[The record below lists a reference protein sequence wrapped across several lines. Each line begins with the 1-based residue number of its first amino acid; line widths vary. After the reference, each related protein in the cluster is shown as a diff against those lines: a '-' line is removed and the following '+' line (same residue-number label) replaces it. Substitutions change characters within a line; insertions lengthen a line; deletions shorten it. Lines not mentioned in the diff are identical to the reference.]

1 MKISDIKEH
10 AFAMPLTSPSAL
22 QIDYKFKNRE
32 YLIISYETDYDL
44 LLKVVPE
51 PLKVISNIVKFEFM
65 KMPDAHGFGSF
76 TEAGQVIEV
85 EYDGQVGTYS
95 HMMYLDNL
103 APIAAGREIWG
114 FPKKY
119 ANPKLEID
127 VDTVFGS
134 LKYNSVPIATGTM
147 GFKYHSLDKD
157 QTQKNL
163 ESTPNFLIKII
174 PHANGRD
181 KSICQLIKYFLKDV
195 KVHDAWT
202 GPAALQL
209 FEHALAPVAKLP
221 VRNVTGGTHLVADLT
236 LGFGEVIYDYLKD

>member
-1 MKISDIKEH
+1 MNIAEIKQN

-32 YLIISYETDYDL
+32 YLIISYETDYDAL
-44 LLKVVPE
+44 QAIVPE
-51 PLKVISNIVKFEFM
+51 PLKVISNVVKFEFM

-85 EYDGQVGTYS
+85 EFEGKEGTYS
-95 HMMYLDNL
+95 HMMFLDNL

-127 VDTVFGS
+127 VDTVVGT
-134 LKYNSVPIATGTM
+134 LKYNSVPVATGTM
-147 GFKYHSLDKD
+147 GFKYYSLDK
-157 QTQKNL
+157 QKTKENL
-163 ESTPNFLIKII
+163 EKTPNFLLKII
-174 PHANGRD
+174 PHANGKD
-181 KSICQLIKYFLKDV
+181 KSVCQLIEYFLKDV
-195 KVHDAWT
+195 TVHGAWT

-209 FEHALAPVAKLP
+209 FEHALAPVAKLR
-221 VRNVTGGTHLVADLT
+221 VRKVITGTHLVADLT
-236 LGFGEVIYDYLKD
+236 LGFGEVVYDYLKD